1 MVARTLILAALIAL
15 AACQT
20 TGGSTFCDI
29 SKPIRLTEAQIEQ
42 LTDAQVKELLAHNER
57 GRRLCGWKP

>member
-20 TGGSTFCDI
+20 TGWTFCDI